1 MGTSLTPEQITE
13 RLAKQFAEGVVAHLP
28 PGEGS
33 AQQAIVERDLLL
45 DVLGF
50 LKSNPELSFDFLM
63 DVTAIDHLHF
73 EDPAIGERFATVYQL
88 YSTTHNH
95 RFTLKTPVPED
106 DAQVPSA
113 VELWGSALWA
123 EREAHD
129 MYGIRFEGNPDLRR
143 LLMPEDFPGFPLR
156 KDYPLRGRGERDAF
170 PQYLDSGPFFHQ
182 AATTAVEETPES
194 PGAGNGEGGGE

>member
-1 MGTSLTPEQITE
+1 MRTTLTSEQITE
-13 RLAKQFAEGVVAHLP
+13 RLAKRFAKGVAAHLP

-33 AQQAIVERDLLL
+33 SQLAIVRRDLLL

-73 EDPAIGERFATVYQL
+73 EDPAIGERFAAVYQL
-88 YSTTHNH
+88 YSTAHNH
-95 RFTLKTPVPED
+95 RLTLKTPVPED

-113 VELWGSALWA
+113 VELWRSALWA

-170 PQYLDSGPFFHQ
+170 PQYLDSGPVSHQ
-182 AATTAVEETPES
+182 AAATAEAAPED
-194 PGAGNGEGGGE
+194 PGNGNGEEGGE